1 MLNEL
6 EQEITNKYKEVL
18 DVLVNEV
25 KTTIITARI
34 LIGLLAI
41 LLFLSNVIWLCAWCK
56 YDYVTEEITYTQDGS
71 GINTFNSGMIGD
83 IKNGADNQNN

>member
-41 LLFLSNVIWLCAWCK
+41 LLFLSNVIWLCAWCQ
-56 YDYVTEEITYTQDGS
+56 YDYVTEETIYTQDG
-71 GINTFNSGMIGD
+71 N
-83 IKNGADNQNN
+83 